1 MLMFLLTHPQLNS
14 ASFLA
19 FGPSNI
25 PVVFVILQ
33 VHLAAG
39 GEHVIFEQIGQ
50 LAGSTSY
57 LHAHITV
64 SVTSIEEQFQ
74 SYESLLQNEYS
85 DFKTVNELIR
95 HNLGNTSHLNI
106 PDENRGNFSSTKLYM
121 AAVSWTKMAQLHLE
135 DTTDIRE
142 HIDALRNMLPDRPV
156 DNLNRV
162 AHDPGFFEELQH
174 RINLDSYV
182 LDDAYVTPPRGRKSK
197 DLPPVWDDLDPDQMD
212 PTFMKG
218 ALQNED
224 QEVPFHFR
232 TSPLHEAAYRH
243 IIKTKVNLGITHAAI
258 GAAAL
263 GISFSLP
270 NNTTTASPPNSTLY
284 PPYQPNRRGKRLAGI
299 VALPIAI
306 AATAMGIYN
315 SVQIEFLKT
324 ELLEVKDNV
333 KRLFEVLQRFDKELN
348 EISSAIRDLSTSLLL
363 MNIASPSF
371 FDARLTRIE
380 NQLRHRLR
388 MATHAL
394 QTAQHRRLA
403 IDYLSPKQIRTLFSK
418 LQKRAAEFGC
428 ELLIQHHSDLFQI
441 EVSLLFDGR
450 DAHLLVH
457 VPMVPINSLLRLFKL
472 HPFPLPFFEDHFLIP
487 DVQHDVL
494 AVSSNDHRLSTHLS
508 SVDLLGCHR
517 VNQIFM
523 CDRFG
528 VLSRQFNNT
537 CLGSL
542 FIQDFATA
550 QTACKF
556 EIAPVTEKVFQLRKN
571 WFAAFLPGPATI
583 PIKCRNGTV
592 TEKHL
597 GRGSQQFHLSPGCE
611 AYFNVHQVFSDL
623 SIKMPAEILH
633 FEWTW
638 DPLTMVNMLPD
649 KVVPELERL
658 WTFGLHRPA
667 LTDLQYLS
675 AQQSQANW
683 STWSHIAHYV
693 GNAVL
698 IILIIGLAL
707 WIGIRCYRWKK
718 SQRRSDEISTDQPRY
733 RRAEDPSIVA
743 AAAARILGAN
753 TPAWLRRDR
762 ARSSS
767 VPPTAP
773 RDDVR
778 YHPATQSVHVP
789 YGDPHLAVRTEIE
802 RQNLIQHLQNEIN
815 RISIA
820 PCENE

>member
-1 MLMFLLTHPQLNS
+1 M
-14 ASFLA
+14 
-19 FGPSNI
+19 
-25 PVVFVILQ
+25 
-33 VHLAAG
+33 
-39 GEHVIFEQIGQ
+39 
-50 LAGSTSY
+50 
-57 LHAHITV
+57 
-64 SVTSIEEQFQ
+64 
-74 SYESLLQNEYS
+74 
-85 DFKTVNELIR
+85 
-95 HNLGNTSHLNI
+95 HNLGNTSHLKLA
-106 PDENRGNFSSTKLYM
+106 DESRGNFSANKLYM

-142 HIDALRNMLPDRPV
+142 HIEALRNMLPDRPI

-162 AHDPGFFEELQH
+162 AHDPNFFEELHH
-174 RINLDSYV
+174 RINVDSYV
-182 LDDAYVTPPRGRKSK
+182 TDDDYVATPRGRKSK
-197 DLPPVWDDLDPDQMD
+197 ELPPIQEDDEDPTISDPVFAQGALGNPDQD
-212 PTFMKG
+212 I
-218 ALQNED
+218 
-224 QEVPFHFR
+224 PFHFR

-258 GAAAL
+258 GAASL
-263 GISFSLP
+263 GLGFAHSNITS
-270 NNTTTASPPNSTLY
+270 TTTPPPASSTT
-284 PPYQPNRRGKRLAGI
+284 PSPHQHNRRGKRLAGL

-333 KRLFEVLQRFDKELN
+333 KRLFEVLQRFDKELT
-348 EISSAIRDLSTSLLL
+348 EIGSAIRELSTSLLL
-363 MNIASPSF
+363 MNVASPSF

-380 NQLRHRLR
+380 NQIRHRLR

-418 LQKRAAEFGC
+418 LQKRAGEFGC

-487 DVQHDVL
+487 DVQQDVL

-542 FIQDFATA
+542 FIQDFTTA
-550 QTACKF
+550 RTACKF

-633 FEWTW
+633 FEWSW
-638 DPLTMVNMLPD
+638 DPLTMVNMLPE

-658 WTFGLHRPA
+658 RQFGLHRPA

-698 IILIIGLAL
+698 IVLIIGLTL
-707 WIGIRCYRWKK
+707 WIGIRCYRWKR
-718 SQRRSDEISTDQPRY
+718 SQRRPDEIVSDQPRY

-773 RDDVR
+773 RDEVR
-778 YHPATQSVHVP
+778 YHAATHNVHVP
-789 YGDPHLAVRTEIE
+789 YGEPHLAVRTEIE
-802 RQNLIQHLQNEIN
+802 RQTLIQHLQNEIN
-815 RISIA
+815 RISVA
-820 PCENE
+820 PCDDE